1 MIPQIESIARLTNE
15 FSKLPGVG
23 GKTAARFAHYIIESD
38 SEVAQNFAAALLDV
52 KDKVQIC
59 PKCGFFVEKGRN
71 CAFCTNRNQQTI
83 CVVADPKDVLAIENA
98 RGFSGA
104 YHVLHGVISPLAGKG
119 PNDIKIK
126 ELLNRVQNDNV
137 QEVILATNP
146 DIEGEATAMYIAKL
160 LKPLGVKCTR
170 IAQGVQMGA
179 NIEFA
184 DSVTLSKALENRQ
197 EI

>member
-1 MIPQIESIARLTNE
+1 MINQIESIARLANE

-23 GKTAARFAHYIIESD
+23 AKTAARYAHYIIESD
-38 SEVAQNFAAALLDV
+38 EQTAENLANAVLDV
-52 KDKVQIC
+52 KKNVALC
-59 PKCGFFVEKGRN
+59 PKCGYFVEENRP
-71 CAFCTNRNQQTI
+71 CHFCNTRKQDVV
-83 CVVADPKDVLAIENA
+83 CVVADPRDVLAIENVH
-98 RGFSGA
+98 GFSGA

-119 PNDIKIK
+119 PEDIKIK
-126 ELLNRVQNDNV
+126 ELLQRVKDDNV

-146 DIEGEATAMYIAKL
+146 DIEGEATAMYIARL

-170 IAQGVQMGA
+170 IAQGVQMGS

-184 DSVTLSKALENRQ
+184 DSATLSKAIENRQ